1 MTEKTNTQPQAAP
14 ALDPATTVGTV
25 TLGVADLEKMTQFYH
40 QIIGLT
46 ILDRTPQ
53 TAALGIDAVP
63 LVKLEARPNGK
74 RYPRA
79 TGLFHLAILLPT
91 RRDLGHWLGHLAAN
105 RYPLAGAGD
114 HLVSEALYLSDPE
127 GNGIEMY
134 RDRPR
139 DTWEYGADGTVKMDT
154 LAVDLPALVADAPET
169 AFTGLPSGTCMGH
182 VHLQVDDV
190 NKAVNFYRGMLGFD
204 LMATWSGAGFVSA
217 GRYHHHLGLN
227 TWNSRGAAPPPPGSL
242 GLLHY
247 QIVLPTEQMRD
258 ALLAHLE
265 TLAYPV
271 EQTDAGPLL
280 RDPAGNGIELAT
292 RS

>member
-1 MTEKTNTQPQAAP
+1 MTEKTNAQPQAAP

-40 QIIGLT
+40 QLIGLT
-46 ILDRTPQ
+46 ILDRTDQ

-63 LVKLEARPNGK
+63 LVKLESRPTGK

-91 RRDLGHWLGHLAAN
+91 RQDLGHWLSHLAAN
-105 RYPLAGAGD
+105 RYPLSGAGD

-139 DTWEYGADGTVKMDT
+139 DTWEYSPDGTVKMDT
-154 LAVDLPALVADAPET
+154 LAVDLPALVADAPDT
-169 AFTGLPSGTCMGH
+169 AFTGLPAGTRMGH
-182 VHLQVDDV
+182 VHLQVNDV
-190 NKAVNFYRGMLGFD
+190 NQAVNFYRDILGFD
-204 LMATWSGAGFVSA
+204 LIATWSGAGFVSA

-227 TWNSRGAAPPPPGSL
+227 IWNSRGAAPPPPGSL

-247 QIVLPTEQMRD
+247 QIVLPTELMRD
-258 ALLAHLE
+258 TLLAHLE
-265 TLAYPV
+265 ALAYPM
-271 EQTDAGPLL
+271 EQTDADPLV
-280 RDPAGNGIELAT
+280 RDPAGNGIELVV